1 MNFGT
6 IQVADI
12 FVGALNAIEAYF
24 GTEKVWE
31 KSAPP
36 TGDWLCFTAQ
46 AANSE
51 VGMYKEGSPD
61 DISLVASTDGENWV
75 DYNVGDPS
83 IQLANIGDKVYF
95 RAKTQNQTIS
105 KSGNDKYIFSISG
118 LVSASGNV

>member
-1 MNFGT
+1 MVRIGT
-6 IQVADI
+6 KDI
-12 FVGALNAIEAYF
+12 SDVYVGTLNAIEAYF

-36 TGDWLCFTAQ
+36 PTTNWLCFTAQ
-46 AANSE
+46 SPNSE

-61 DISLVASTDGENWV
+61 DISLVTSTDGENWV

-95 RAKTQNQTIS
+95 RAKTQNQTIT
-105 KSGNDKYIFSISG
+105 KSSNDKYRF
-118 LVSASGNV
+118 